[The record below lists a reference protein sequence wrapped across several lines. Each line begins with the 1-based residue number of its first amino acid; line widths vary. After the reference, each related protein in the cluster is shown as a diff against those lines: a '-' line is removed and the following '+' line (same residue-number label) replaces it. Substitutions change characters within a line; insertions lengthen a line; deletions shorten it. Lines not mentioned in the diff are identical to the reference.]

1 MEHFELERIFHRHG
15 CEDFTWIQA
24 SEIET
29 AQWVRMKCAYG
40 CRSYG
45 KKADCPPNAPSFE
58 ECVRFF
64 SEYDHCVLFHFQ
76 IRVEDPGRRGVYTKE
91 VNGRL
96 LKIEREAFLTGH
108 PKAFLFFM
116 DECRL
121 CSQCAGIPSECL
133 NPGMA
138 RPSPES
144 FCVDVF
150 STVRKFGYPI
160 EVLKDYRQEMH
171 RYAILM
177 VE

>member
-1 MEHFELERIFHRHG
+1 MDRFELEKIFRSHG
-15 CEDFTWIQA
+15 CEDFVWIRA

-45 KKADCPPNAPSFE
+45 KKADCPPNAPAFE

-76 IRVEDPGRRGVYTKE
+76 VRLEDPETRGAYTKE

-96 LKIEREAFLTGH
+96 LEIEREVFLKNH

-121 CSQCAGIPSECL
+121 CVQCAGTPSKCP

-150 STVRKFGYPI
+150 STAKKCGYPL

>member
-1 MEHFELERIFHRHG
+1 MERIELERIFLSHG
-15 CEDFTWIQA
+15 CEDFTWIKA

-45 KKADCPPNAPSFE
+45 KKADCPPNAPSFQ

-64 SEYDHCVLFHFQ
+64 SEYDHCVLFHFKV
-76 IRVEDPGRRGVYTKE
+76 RLEDPETRGAYTKE

-96 LKIEREAFLTGH
+96 LKIEREVFLTGH

-121 CSQCAGIPSECL
+121 CAQCAGTPLECP

-150 STVRKFGYPI
+150 STVGKCGYPI